1 MSLLPEELFQMALNI
16 QDPWFIEKIDFSPDT
31 KRLDIWIDFIPGSRF
46 NCPDCKIPE
55 CTPYDTSEKIWR
67 HLNFFQFKTYLHCRV
82 PRVQCKRCGIQQV
95 NVPWAREQSGFT
107 LWMDAL
113 MVLLAR
119 KMTISSI
126 AEHIDEHD
134 TRIWRVIGH
143 YVEEALSKQDLSSVT
158 SLGIDETACT
168 RGHKYVSL
176 VVNLDNSKVIHISKG
191 KDASVVSSFKEDFSV
206 HDGKPENVQRFC
218 CDMSP
223 AFIKGIEENFPAAS
237 ITFDKFHVMKIMNE
251 AVDAVRREEQAVNQ
265 ILRKTRFIWL
275 KNPGNLTE
283 RQQNE
288 LGSLKDMNL
297 KTVRAYNIKMSLAGF
312 WNNWN
317 SDVAGAYLKKWYFWA
332 THSKLKPIVKAAKTM
347 KRHWNGIMNYID
359 SRISN
364 GVLEGI
370 NSIVQSLKASAR
382 GYRNI
387 ENFMI
392 MIYLRCGDLHFR
404 LPT

>member
-1 MSLLPEELFQMALNI
+1 M
-16 QDPWFIEKIDFSPDT
+16 
-31 KRLDIWIDFIPGSRF
+31 
-46 NCPDCKIPE
+46 
-55 CTPYDTSEKIWR
+55 
-67 HLNFFQFKTYLHCRV
+67 
-82 PRVQCKRCGIQQV
+82 
-95 NVPWAREQSGFT
+95 
-107 LWMDAL
+107 
-113 MVLLAR
+113 
-119 KMTISSI
+119 
-126 AEHIDEHD
+126 
-134 TRIWRVIGH
+134 
-143 YVEEALSKQDLSSVT
+143 
-158 SLGIDETACT
+158 
-168 RGHKYVSL
+168 
-176 VVNLDNSKVIHISKG
+176 VNLDDSKVIHISKG
-191 KDASVVSSFKEDFSV
+191 KDASVVSSFKKDFSV
-206 HDGKPENVQRFC
+206 HKGKPENVQQFC

-223 AFIKGIEENFPAAS
+223 AFIKGIEKDFPAAS

-251 AVDAVRREEQAVNQ
+251 AVDEVRREKQSVNQ
-265 ILRKTRFIWL
+265 VLRKTRYIWL
-275 KNPGNLTE
+275 KNPDNLTE

-312 WNNWN
+312 WNHFN
-317 SDVAGAYLKKWYFWA
+317 SDVAGSYLKRWYFWA
-332 THSKLKPIVKAAKTM
+332 THSKLKPIVKAAKTI
-347 KRHWNGIMNYID
+347 KRHWDGIMNYVD